1 MAALASVSRATMLLR
16 DRSSPIEFM
25 ASVQGRQD
33 GCRMGAASCPA
44 SGSDGYRYSFGP
56 SSDVQRLVGHGDSIE
71 YAVAERIA
79 DDGLK

>member
-1 MAALASVSRATMLLR
+1 
-16 DRSSPIEFM
+16 
-25 ASVQGRQD
+25 
-33 GCRMGAASCPA
+33 MGAASCPA